1 MGLETIISLIE
12 SETEEEIAKIRQ
24 KAEEKCN
31 EIRDA
36 ARIRVQSSRDRILL
50 EGERNVLRAE
60 RKVLLQAEYDEM
72 KTLRDARWQG
82 IRGVFVAAEEKL
94 ADIPSTPGYSGILRS
109 LIIEGREIV
118 GGGEIVILCRS
129 VDEDAVEDATES
141 FEGVAI
147 RSLPLHDPQIQSGGV
162 IVTSEHT
169 PIRCDQTFATRL
181 DQMRDSL
188 TQQVSGILYGGEGDG
203 Y

>member
-1 MGLETIISLIE
+1 MGLETIISLIVA
-12 SETEEEIAKIRQ
+12 ETEEEIARIRQ
-24 KAEEKCN
+24 KAEEECTA
-31 EIRDA
+31 IREA
-36 ARIRVQSSRDRILL
+36 ARLRVERERERILL
-50 EGERNVLRAE
+50 EGKRKALRAE

-72 KTLRDARWQG
+72 KALRDARWQG
-82 IRGVFVAAEEKL
+82 IREVFVAAEEEL
-94 ADIPSTPGYSGILRS
+94 ADIPLKPEYPGILHS

-118 GGGEIVILCRS
+118 GGGEIVILCRAA
-129 VDEDAVEDATES
+129 DKKAVEDAAEGLD
-141 FEGVAI
+141 GVAI

-162 IVTSEHT
+162 IVISADT

>member
-12 SETEEEIAKIRQ
+12 AETEEEIAKIRQ
-24 KAEEKCN
+24 KAEDECTA
-31 EIRDA
+31 IREA
-36 ARIRVQSSRDRILL
+36 ARERAGRERERILL
-50 EGERNVLRAE
+50 EGERKARRAE

-72 KTLRDARWQG
+72 KVLRDARWQG
-82 IRGVFVAAEEKL
+82 IREVFVAAEEEL
-94 ADIPSTPGYSGILRS
+94 ADIPSKPEYPAILHS

-118 GGGEIVILCRS
+118 GGGEIVLLCRS
-129 VDEDAVEDATES
+129 ADTKAVEDATEGLD
-141 FEGVAI
+141 GVTI

-162 IVTSEHT
+162 IVRSAEA

-181 DQMRDSL
+181 DQMRDIL
-188 TQQVSGILYGGEGDG
+188 TQKVSSILYGGEGDG